1 MAIAES
7 GESVDSKT
15 KFKRPWAG
23 EGRLWLISILVF
35 VLVISTFEAVVRL
48 GWISDFFI
56 PTPSSVAVELSILL
70 QQGRFWIH
78 ILSTIQAIIF
88 GFFLSFALAL
98 ILGSLVGIFRAME
111 LIVYPYVTLLQA
123 VPKIALAPLVI
134 LWLGFGLSSKVV
146 VAAAVAFFPIFV
158 NVVEGVRT
166 VDNRL
171 LDYFFIQGATKW
183 EGLVYLRIPNA
194 LPFLISGM
202 RVGMAFAILGSIVA
216 EFVGSTQGL
225 GYFLIQQKSALN
237 IPGAF
242 AAIVVMM
249 IFGLINHAVFS
260 VLEDRLLYWSRARE
274 RN

>member
-7 GESVDSKT
+7 GESAGSKT